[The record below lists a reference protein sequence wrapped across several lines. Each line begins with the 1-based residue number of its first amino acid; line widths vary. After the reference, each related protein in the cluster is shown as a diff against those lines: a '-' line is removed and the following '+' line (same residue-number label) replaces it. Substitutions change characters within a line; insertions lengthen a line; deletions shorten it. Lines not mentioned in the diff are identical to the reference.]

1 MANKVV
7 HILPAENA
15 GEGLTVSGRCVAAAP
30 GCCKSPIHHTV
41 LPPLLLM
48 LLLLLAVAVVA
59 FAESVGLRA
68 APADAATDR

>member
-41 LPPLLLM
+41 LLPLLL

>member
-1 MANKVV
+1 MVNKVV

-41 LPPLLLM
+41 LLPL
-48 LLLLLAVAVVA
+48 LLLLLAVAVA
-59 FAESVGLRA
+59 ACAESVGLRA

>member
-41 LPPLLLM
+41 LPLLL
-48 LLLLLAVAVVA
+48 LLLLLAVAA
-59 FAESVGLRA
+59 CAESVGLRA